1 MLSVI
6 IMLTSCS
13 VVKRTYV
20 RDYGER
26 IELIKTNFPE
36 IYDLYRRGSVIID
49 DVYTYEKD
57 GKENGQWLKSIEF
70 KLPIMEKEFT
80 LCLDND
86 TQNETV
92 CLEKRS
98 VKIWEKNYSTIYRA
112 KSQTYC
118 LM

>member
-49 DVYTYEKD
+49 DVYTYEKMAKNEWAFIIITD
-57 GKENGQWLKSIEF
+57 KSI
-70 KLPIMEKEFT
+70 K
-80 LCLDND
+80 
-86 TQNETV
+86 
-92 CLEKRS
+92 
-98 VKIWEKNYSTIYRA
+98 
-112 KSQTYC
+112 QT
-118 LM
+118 